1 MKLLFD
7 QNLSPALVRRL
18 ADVYP
23 DSAHVL
29 DAGLDKADDQGI
41 WRFARQYGFAI
52 VSKDGDFRQLSFLIG
67 APPKVIWVR
76 LGNCTTRGIEA
87 ALRSRR
93 DELHEFDSADEA
105 AFLILV

>member
-1 MKLLFD
+1 MKLFFD

-29 DAGLDKADDQGI
+29 DAGLDKADDRAV
-41 WRFARQYGFAI
+41 WRFARQHGFAI

-67 APPKVIWVR
+67 APPKIIWVR
-76 LGNCTTRGIEA
+76 LGNCTTRDIEA
-87 ALRSRR
+87 VIEESPCRTA
-93 DELHEFDSADEA
+93 
-105 AFLILV
+105 

>member
-41 WRFARQYGFAI
+41 WRFARQHGFAI

-76 LGNCTTRGIEA
+76 LGNCTTRDIEA